1 MRLHADSAD
10 KYPGNDKL
18 DKFFKLVVCDVAS
31 MPVAMDASPIFMA
44 AQAFLK
50 FELFLFWA

>member
-1 MRLHADSAD
+1 MRLYADSAD

-50 FELFLFWA
+50 FELFLF